1 MRALVASILLVATCI
16 VVSSTVGADAPAD
29 RPSGVAASDWVP
41 ISSSLGL
48 VLVHPPRAG
57 DSTNDCACY
66 KKGLCGSCAPVSVGP
81 SDTTT
86 LLLAPPTEGYLM
98 VKRGT
103 AWVRLVIV
111 DPLRGPGASG

>member
-1 MRALVASILLVATCI
+1 MRVLVASILLVTTSM
-16 VVSSTVGADAPAD
+16 VLSSTVGAGPPAD
-29 RPSGVAASDWVP
+29 RPSGVAESDWVP

-48 VLVHPPRAG
+48 VLVHPRRVG

-81 SDTTT
+81 PDTTI

-98 VKRGT
+98 VKRGSG
-103 AWVRLVIV
+103 WVRLVIV